1 MQWKDMDLAN
11 MKISGAPFSGPL
23 ALMRDTSKMSL
34 VSTSTVRNTLS
45 IYSSAGSLL
54 TAIPWKKGKVVEM
67 GWTDKEKLVVVLDDG
82 SVMLYTVDGRLIQSF
97 SMGDQFRNDRV
108 MLACVWKS
116 GVVCLSRNLSLV
128 YVDDLAEPEPRGLP
142 QLPDLDAPPTCMSII
157 EPELA
162 ASKGLEVLLAVGKTI
177 FTVDMAG
184 VQVCVCVCVCVR
196 VCSYI
201 THTHTHI
208 HTHTHT
214 HTNTHTRT
222 R

>member
-34 VSTSTVRNTLS
+34 VSTSTVRNSLN

-97 SMGDQFRNDRV
+97 SMGDHFRNDRV

-128 YVDDLAEPEPRGLP
+128 YVDDLGEPEPRGMP
-142 QLPDLDAPPTCMSII
+142 RLPDLDAPPTCMSII

-184 VQVCVCVCVCVR
+184 VQVCVCVCVCVCLCVCVR
-196 VCSYI
+196 VCV
-201 THTHTHI
+201 
-208 HTHTHT
+208 
-214 HTNTHTRT
+214 
-222 R
+222 